1 MWEVGGYEMVVRLYV
16 YIYIYIIFKKKT
28 FFGIY
33 IYM

>member
-16 YIYIYIIFKKKT
+16 YIYIIFKKKT